1 MPPACPTTRP
11 CTRTGSHNESIREW
25 VASASCR
32 GGTELSTAVAD
43 SEGPAVMRAAVLLG
57 TGGPEML
64 AVRDDVPVP
73 SPDLGDV
80 LVRVAACGMN
90 NTDINTRVGWYSR
103 SITSA
108 TSSQGFAE
116 ADPEDSAWG
125 RRGLSFPRIQGAD
138 IAGVV
143 VAAGE
148 SADAGLVGHRVLIDP
163 WLRDRDRP
171 GDRDLAGYLGSERD
185 GGYAEYCTVPQENVY
200 PVSAGLSDIE
210 LASFACSWST
220 AEHMLQRADLRAGE
234 AIAVPGASG
243 GVGSALVQLAKRR
256 GARVVAVAGA
266 SKRDGVRDLGADEVL
281 ARESGDIVAAAL
293 EANGGSFD
301 VVADVVGGGNFPG
314 WLEALCRG
322 GRYVTSGAIAGPVV
336 DLDLRTLY
344 LKDLQLHGATV
355 YAPQVFADLV
365 GYIERGEVRPVVG
378 GTYPLE
384 EIHAAQQAFA
394 DKRHIGSLVIT
405 VGLAPPTEQSRT

>member
-1 MPPACPTTRP
+1 MPTTVP
-11 CTRTGSHNESIREW
+11 GS
-25 VASASCR
+25 
-32 GGTELSTAVAD
+32 EL
-43 SEGPAVMRAAVLLG
+43 PAVMRAAVLLG

-64 AVRDDVPVP
+64 EVRADVPVP
-73 SPDLGDV
+73 RPGPRDV

-103 SITSA
+103 SVTSA
-108 TSSQGFAE
+108 TSAQGFAE

-125 RRGLSFPRIQGAD
+125 RGGLSFPRIQGAD
-138 IAGVV
+138 IAGAV
-143 VAAGE
+143 VAVGE
-148 SADAGLVGHRVLIDP
+148 CADAGLVGRRVLIDP

-171 GDRDLAGYLGSERD
+171 ADRDLAGYLGSERD
-185 GGYAEYCTVPQENVY
+185 GGYAEYCTVPQENAY
-200 PVSAGLSDIE
+200 PVSVGLTDVE

-220 AEHMLQRADLRAGE
+220 AEHMLQRADLRSGE
-234 AIAVPGASG
+234 TIAVPGASG

-266 SKRDGVRDLGADEVL
+266 SKRAAVSGLGADAVV
-281 ARESGDIVAAAL
+281 ARESDDVPTAAA

-301 VVADVVGGGNFPG
+301 VVADVVGGAGFAG

-322 GRYVTSGAIAGPVV
+322 GRYVTSGAIAGPMVG
-336 DLDLRTLY
+336 LDLRTLY

-365 GYIERGEVRPVVG
+365 GYISRGEVRPVVG
-378 GTYPLE
+378 GVYPLE
-384 EIHAAQQAFA
+384 EIRAAQRAFA
-394 DKRHIGSLVIT
+394 DKRHVGSLVIT
-405 VGLAPPTEQSRT
+405 VGPESSPGHSPG